1 MLHVE
6 SIMKELLQ
14 KCIQYTVLSV
24 TDDGVRYSRRYN
36 TLQAI
41 RYN

>member
-6 SIMKELLQ
+6 SVMKELLQ